1 VAESRFESRPD
12 SKACL
17 SMILCC
23 LAFRILELKSL
34 KKPGE
39 EKHKILRKSKK
50 KKKRLEGRQEIII
63 VKKMLRIN
71 LQINNRMI
79 ALQEGSG

>member
-1 VAESRFESRPD
+1 MKKSI
-12 SKACL
+12 KY
-17 SMILCC
+17 
-23 LAFRILELKSL
+23 LEKV
-34 KKPGE
+34 K
-39 EKHKILRKSKK
+39 KK

>member
-1 VAESRFESRPD
+1 MAESRFESRSD

-17 SMILCC
+17 SIILCC

-34 KKPGE
+34 KKSGE

-50 KKKRLEGRQEIII
+50 KKKRLEGLQEII
-63 VKKMLRIN
+63 VKKMLRVN
-71 LQINNRMI
+71 LQISNRMI
-79 ALQEGSG
+79 ALQEGSD